1 MEKQIAIVTGTS
13 RGIGKAIVLELAR
26 SGFYV
31 VGTDLNEELASGVT
45 EYLKAEGLEGEGRAL
60 DVTNSEQIDE
70 VIKSISKDLGVP
82 TVLVNN
88 AGITKDN
95 LLMRMKDDEWDAV
108 ISTNLTSVFR
118 MSKACLRGMM
128 KARKGRIVNI
138 GSIVGLSGNP
148 GQANY
153 CSSKAGVIGFS
164 KSMAQEVASRGITVN
179 VVAPGFIDTEM
190 TKALSDEQRNA
201 LSDQIP
207 MKRLGQVEDIAKA
220 VSFLTS
226 DGAGFITGE
235 TLSVNGGMYMS

>member
-26 SGFYV
+26 NGFYV
-31 VGTDLNEELASGVT
+31 IGTDLNEELANIVT
-45 EYLKAEGLEGEGRAL
+45 EYLKEEGLEGEGRAL
-60 DVTNSEQIDE
+60 DVTNKEQIDA
-70 VIKSISKDLGVP
+70 VIKDVTKTLGAP

-95 LLMRMKDDEWDAV
+95 LMMRMKDEEWDAV
-108 ISTNLTSVFR
+108 INTNLTSVFNLSR
-118 MSKACLRGMM
+118 ACLRGMM
-128 KARKGRIVNI
+128 KAKKGRIVNI

-153 CSSKAGVIGFS
+153 CASKAGVIGFS
-164 KSMAQEVASRGITVN
+164 KSMAQEVASRGVTVN

-190 TKALSDEQRNA
+190 TQALSDEQRKA

-207 MKRLGQVEDIAKA
+207 MQRLGQVEDIAKA
-220 VSFLTS
+220 VSYLVS
-226 DGAGFITGE
+226 DGAGFVTGE
-235 TLSVNGGMYMS
+235 TISVNGGMYMS